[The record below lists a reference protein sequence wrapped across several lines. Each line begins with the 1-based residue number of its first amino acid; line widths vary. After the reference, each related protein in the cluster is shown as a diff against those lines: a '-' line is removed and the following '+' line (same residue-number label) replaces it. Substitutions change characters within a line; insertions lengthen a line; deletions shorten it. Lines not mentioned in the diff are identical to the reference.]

1 MQTHHRIGEYL
12 VGLVAGYFMYN
23 VNVSGRSLKF
33 NKFATLAC
41 WLLSIS
47 FMIFH
52 VFLDPK
58 SNFNEKNQQIYDSIS
73 KETWACSICW
83 IIFACQYLKSGGF
96 IRKFLSNNL
105 WQPLS
110 KMCLSIY
117 LLHFLYIFMTVS
129 DQKQLQVV
137 EIWWQIHIHIGD
149 VFISLILAAMF
160 YILVEAPTANII
172 AIFWKKNNNITLNE
186 KMEKI
191 PYEKLQPNYSQR
203 G

>member
-12 VGLVAGYFMYN
+12 VGVIAGYFMYN
-23 VNVSGRSLKF
+23 INVSGRNLQF
-33 NKFATLAC
+33 NKLASFTC

-58 SNFNEKNQQIYDSIS
+58 SKINERNQQIYDSIS

-83 IIFACQYLKSGGF
+83 IVFACHQLKSGGF
-96 IRKFLSNNL
+96 VRKFLSNHL

-137 EIWWQIHIHIGD
+137 EIWWQIHIHVGD
-149 VFISLILAAMF
+149 LTISLVLAAMF

-172 AIFWKKNNNITLNE
+172 AIVWKQSNKVTLS
-186 KMEKI
+186 EKI
-191 PYEKLQPNYSQR
+191 PFEKFQSSYSQR